1 MEMREKAYLKWY
13 NKIGYG
19 SGDIAGNV
27 IYALLSAFVMIF
39 LTDTVGMNAGIIGS
53 LIAASK
59 LLDGVSDIFFGVL
72 IDKTSTK
79 MGKARPWMF
88 YGYFGCAICLV
99 AIFCIPANISA
110 FAQYTWFFVAY
121 TVLNAGFYTANNIA
135 YSALTA
141 LITKNNQ
148 ERVEMGSIR
157 FMFAFGT
164 SMLIQTIT
172 VSFVAVF
179 GGGAAAW
186 RTVAIIYAVVGLIS
200 NTISVMSVR
209 ELSPEELAGNEIN
222 PVVYDKQIKEGELE
236 QVAEELKG
244 EAQTGEE
251 KYSLGAAFKLLVQNK
266 YYLMIVVSYLLMQIY
281 SATLNMGIYFMSY
294 VLKNANLLGV
304 FSWAINIPMIVGLL
318 MTPMLVQ
325 KWGGMFR
332 LNKMGYIIGS
342 LGRILVVVAGYMG
355 SVPLMLAST
364 AIAALGMSPLQGN
377 MNALIATCSEY
388 TYLTTGKRVDG
399 TMYSCT
405 SFGTKVGGGI
415 GTAVAGWLL
424 ALSGYVGGAEVQSAA
439 CMNMLHILYLWMPM
453 LLTILITLILRGLN
467 VEKAVVEQKEK

>member
-110 FAQYTWFFVAY
+110 FARYTWFFVAY
-121 TVLNAGFYTANNIA
+121 TVLNAGVYTANNIA

-172 VSFVAVF
+172 ISFVAAF

-186 RTVAIIYAVVGLIS
+186 RTVAIIYAVVGLIA

-453 LLTILITLILRGLN
+453 VLTILITLILRGLN

>member
-1 MEMREKAYLKWY
+1 MEMREKTYLKWY

-364 AIAALGMSPLQGN
+364 AVAALGMSPLQGN

-424 ALSGYVGGAEVQSAA
+424 ALSGYVGGAKVQSAA

-453 LLTILITLILRGLN
+453 VLTILITLILRGLN

>member
-1 MEMREKAYLKWY
+1 
-13 NKIGYG
+13 
-19 SGDIAGNV
+19 
-27 IYALLSAFVMIF
+27 
-39 LTDTVGMNAGIIGS
+39 
-53 LIAASK
+53 
-59 LLDGVSDIFFGVL
+59 
-72 IDKTSTK
+72 

-172 VSFVAVF
+172 VSFVAAF
-179 GGGAAAW
+179 GGGAGAW

-332 LNKMGYIIGS
+332 LNKTGYIIRKSGTHLGS
-342 LGRILVVVAGYMG
+342 
-355 SVPLMLAST
+355 
-364 AIAALGMSPLQGN
+364 
-377 MNALIATCSEY
+377 C
-388 TYLTTGKRVDG
+388 
-399 TMYSCT
+399 
-405 SFGTKVGGGI
+405 
-415 GTAVAGWLL
+415 
-424 ALSGYVGGAEVQSAA
+424 
-439 CMNMLHILYLWMPM
+439 
-453 LLTILITLILRGLN
+453 RGLYGKCTAHAGQYCHCS
-467 VEKAVVEQKEK
+467 VGHESSSRQHECAHCDLLGIHLSDYREEG

>member
-1 MEMREKAYLKWY
+1 M
-13 NKIGYG
+13 
-19 SGDIAGNV
+19 
-27 IYALLSAFVMIF
+27 
-39 LTDTVGMNAGIIGS
+39 
-53 LIAASK
+53 
-59 LLDGVSDIFFGVL
+59 
-72 IDKTSTK
+72 
-79 MGKARPWMF
+79 
-88 YGYFGCAICLV
+88 V

-110 FAQYTWFFVAY
+110 FARYTWFFVAY

-172 VSFVAVF
+172 VSFVAAF

-294 VLKNANLLGV
+294 VLKNANLLGI

-388 TYLTTGKRVDG
+388 TYLTTGKRVGG

-453 LLTILITLILRGLN
+453 VLTILITLILRGLN